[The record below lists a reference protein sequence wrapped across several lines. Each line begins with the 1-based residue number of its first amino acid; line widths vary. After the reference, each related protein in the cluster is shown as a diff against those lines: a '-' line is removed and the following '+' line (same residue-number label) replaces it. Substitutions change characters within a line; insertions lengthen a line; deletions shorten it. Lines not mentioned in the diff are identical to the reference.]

1 MRTSWEPYFP
11 HILLFAYSLAERG
24 RARDHDE
31 VSETRS
37 EPVQCHL
44 DDIGVQH
51 GSELSSLSRDMLRS
65 WERFLAPLRDQTFD
79 LLQIGVGTGASLR
92 TWREWFPEARLV
104 GLDPRRLVLEPPI
117 GGCTIVQGNQ
127 TDLDALQPLL
137 RDYRFRL
144 IVDDGSH
151 HPDDQVQTFQLLF
164 PWLEPDSVYICAG
177 FDESTILA
185 ENQDRQER
193 QQQGSQKMKGLTTGA
208 GGPERATRPG
218 ETLARS
224 PKRPSRPPNL
234 QTGPAWFAE
243 LGRSL
248 AASDLPGRRTQEQPT
263 RTFIRRKATGVN
275 LLPGCVVVT
284 S

>member
-1 MRTSWEPYFP
+1 
-11 HILLFAYSLAERG
+11 
-24 RARDHDE
+24 
-31 VSETRS
+31 
-37 EPVQCHL
+37 
-44 DDIGVQH
+44 
-51 GSELSSLSRDMLRS
+51 
-65 WERFLAPLRDQTFD
+65 
-79 LLQIGVGTGASLR
+79 
-92 TWREWFPEARLV
+92 V
-104 GLDPRRLVLEPPI
+104 GLDPRRLFLDSPI
-117 GGCTIVQGNQ
+117 AGCTIVHGNQ
-127 TDLDALQPLL
+127 TDLGALQPLL

-193 QQQGSQKMKGLTTGA
+193 QLQGSQKMKGLTKGA
-208 GGPERATRPG
+208 AGDPERSTRLG
-218 ETLARS
+218 ETLASS
-224 PKRPSRPPNL
+224 PKRPARPPNL
-234 QTGPAWFAE
+234 RTGPAWFAE

-248 AASDLPGRRTQEQPT
+248 AASDLPGRRTPEQPM
-263 RTFIRRKATGVN
+263 REFIRRKATGVY